1 MMWGKNKWSGE
12 AGLSGKVSE
21 RSGAWVPQEKV
32 IRWGEHTGP
41 DVGTYFLCSRSGKKG
56 GETLRWGWGGQGSWA
71 VLGRR
76 AHQKAVSA
84 GLMCPE
90 HGCRK
95 PPPDLHGGRIVAVAM
110 ESSDSDQGGGGEGA
124 KGPKAEPFGVS
135 MGRGVRMMSGKSSC
149 PGDVHRPGI
158 PPGEQCLLA
167 SVSLLLSR
175 ALHALHP
182 FMHWSCPAS
191 MPHPK
196 LRVLQFVQ
204 GPSSLLCI
212 VIENIA
218 YQCL

>member
-1 MMWGKNKWSGE
+1 
-12 AGLSGKVSE
+12 
-21 RSGAWVPQEKV
+21 
-32 IRWGEHTGP
+32 
-41 DVGTYFLCSRSGKKG
+41 
-56 GETLRWGWGGQGSWA
+56 
-71 VLGRR
+71 
-76 AHQKAVSA
+76 
-84 GLMCPE
+84 MCPE
-90 HGCRK
+90 HGWRK
-95 PPPDLHGGRIVAVAM
+95 SPPDLHGGRIVAVAM
-110 ESSDSDQGGGGEGA
+110 ESSGSDQGGGGEGA

-212 VIENIA
+212 VSSVHQATADKNKSKLLLFPSGC
-218 YQCL
+218 QRRQWHPTPVLLPGKSHGWRCLEGCSPWGC